1 MIESAE
7 WQFQPG
13 EHSSDGGH
21 AAFWYA
27 VQTTPRHEAKVS
39 GELTAKG
46 IDCFLPTVS
55 RLRQWSD
62 RKKMVVEPLFAGY
75 LFLRLVPSAATR
87 IPVLR
92 TKGVVAL
99 VGSRGA
105 GTPIPEAEINS
116 IRRVLESRAAFS
128 LHPFVDVG
136 QRVRIRGGA
145 LDGVEG
151 ILQARNRDQSLVVS
165 VELIQ
170 RSIAVTLSGYS
181 IEPALEPS

>member
-1 MIESAE
+1 VIECVQTE
-7 WQFQPG
+7 VQPG
-13 EHSSDGGH
+13 RQSGDAGH
-21 AAFWYA
+21 DSPWYA
-27 VQTTPRHEAKVS
+27 VQTLPRHEAKVS
-39 GELTAKG
+39 QELTTKG
-46 IDCFLPTVS
+46 IHCFLPVVS

-62 RKKMVVEPLFAGY
+62 RRKMLTEPLFAGY
-75 LFLRLVPSAATR
+75 VFARLVCSPFTR

-105 GTPIPEAEINS
+105 GTPIPEAEISS

-128 LHPFVDVG
+128 LHPFASVG

-145 LDGVEG
+145 LDGLEG
-151 ILQARNRDQSLVVS
+151 ILQAHNRDQSLVVS

-170 RSIAVTLSGYS
+170 RSLAVTLSGYS
-181 IEPALEPS
+181 IEPVEPS

>member
-7 WQFQPG
+7 REFQPG
-13 EHSSDGGH
+13 EHSSDGSH

-62 RKKMVVEPLFAGY
+62 RRKMVVEPLFAGY
-75 LFLRLVPSAATR
+75 LFLRLIPSAATR

-128 LHPFVDVG
+128 LHTFVDVG